1 MPSEFK
7 RMVTSVMTGK
17 IRTITIQ
24 KMKEDRQ
31 KIAMLTAYDYPMARI
46 LDMAGIDIILVGDT
60 LGAVVLGYGNTVPV
74 TMADMIHHCQAVR
87 RGVTNSLLVGDMPF
101 MSYKLSREQALK
113 NATRLVQ
120 RGGVEAVKMEG
131 AGEVVPIIQAVVGAG
146 IPVMGHIGLTPQSI
160 HQLGGY
166 RIQGQDDEAATKLLN
181 EAKRLEAAG
190 VFAVVIEA
198 VPEQVGKTITA
209 ALRIPTIGIGA
220 GRGCDGQVLVLG
232 DFLGLTF
239 GKVPRFA
246 KKYADLQQIVRNAVQ
261 QYIREVREG
270 DFPDELHHY

>member
-1 MPSEFK
+1 MA
-7 RMVTSVMTGK
+7 GK
-17 IRTITIQ
+17 IRITTIQ
-24 KMKEDRQ
+24 KMKQDGQ
-31 KIAMLTAYDYPMARI
+31 KIAMLTAYDYPMAHI
-46 LDMAGIDIILVGDT
+46 LDMAGIEIILVGDSV
-60 LGAVVLGYGNTVPV
+60 GSVALGYGNTVPV

-87 RGVTNSLLVGDMPF
+87 RGVTNSLVVGDMPF
-101 MSYKLSREQALK
+101 MSYKISQKQALT

-131 AGEVVPIIQAVVGAG
+131 GGEIVPIIQTVVQAG
-146 IPVMGHIGLTPQSI
+146 IPVMGHVGLTPQSI

-166 RIQGQDDEAATKLLN
+166 RIQGRDNEAATKLLDD
-181 EAKRLEAAG
+181 AQRLEAAG
-190 VFAVVIEA
+190 VFALVIEA
-198 VPEQVGKTITA
+198 VPEEVGKTITG

-239 GKVPRFA
+239 GRVPRFA
-246 KKYADLQQIVRNAVQ
+246 KKYADLQQIIGNAVE

-270 DFPDELHHY
+270 HFPDETHHY